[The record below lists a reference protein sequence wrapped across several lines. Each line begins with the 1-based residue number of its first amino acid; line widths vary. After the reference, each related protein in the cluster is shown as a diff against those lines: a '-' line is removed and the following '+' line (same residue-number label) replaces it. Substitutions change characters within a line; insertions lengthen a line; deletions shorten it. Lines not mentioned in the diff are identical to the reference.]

1 MIVRNIKYS
10 GHWHV
15 VVIGKA
21 KEIREFARQNMKDL
35 KEAESWK

>member
-1 MIVRNIKYS
+1 MIVRNIKYR

-21 KEIREFARQNMKDL
+21 KEIREFARQNMKGM
-35 KEAESWK
+35 KGVKSWK